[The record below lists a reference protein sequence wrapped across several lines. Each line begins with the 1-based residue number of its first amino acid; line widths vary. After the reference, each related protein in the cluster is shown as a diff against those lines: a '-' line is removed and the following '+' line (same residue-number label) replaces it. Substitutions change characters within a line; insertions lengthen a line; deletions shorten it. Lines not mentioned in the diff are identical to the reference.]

1 MNKLRNYFNILIIF
15 ALFGTNQ
22 SAWAQSVIKIQGRV
36 KTTSGQLLAG
46 ANVVVVGTGV
56 GVVSNHKGNFTIEN
70 LFAGEYT
77 LRVSFIGYFDVEKQ
91 VIVQKDYV
99 ATVEFVMSQK
109 VINLPVVIVEDISEK
124 PNESAF
130 FETITINEIRNS
142 PFDNVADLIN
152 QVSGI
157 EITENSSGGKQAR
170 IRGSNSNQV
179 LVLLDDVPL
188 NDPMLGEADLGQV
201 PLSNIEKIN
210 IWKSGSHSRV
220 GGAIGGVIE
229 IISKTSPLEEVSLK
243 ADLGSYGKFGIRPS
257 ISGVLKHTNYFVNYY
272 GSSKNGKF
280 HYSYRLPDETI
291 VREERLNN
299 DLSSRNVFGKIR
311 YSRDEHAVILQL
323 NVQNSNRGI
332 PGLIY
337 SLTPYAEAK
346 NSQSI
351 LLARYQFRHHD
362 WSARLQFSD
371 HFNKTEYNHAPPG
384 NAPIHFRT
392 VPPYRSRNQL
402 NSNLALFEL
411 KNGTKLTLNASLRK
425 DSFQN
430 KDLLSATNKI
440 SKTNN
445 VQGELGFGTQIKL
458 AYPKFSL
465 GFILTPALRVETI
478 QFKRD
483 EFNRTDTYFSPG
495 IGVLLSRTTNWLIQF
510 KSNLSKSFRAP
521 TFADLFY
528 QDFRVSGNPELLPET
543 SRNFDVGIKS
553 GFPILGWLEIEA
565 AYFRFHVENLIIWEL
580 GSFAT
585 FRPFNTAALMQGYEF
600 SSSWMTW
607 NDKLELQISHVIDD
621 ALNKNKSRTTHNKR
635 LTYRPE
641 HISKINLSLN
651 LGFVALNYHKRFIGE
666 RYITAANTVKMPAY
680 TVDDF
685 TMRIQ
690 HNVKKTRT
698 SFSLSVFN
706 VFDKKF
712 EIVERAPMPGRH
724 LKAGLEVVF

>member
-1 MNKLRNYFNILIIF
+1 MRYYFNILIIL
-15 ALFGTNQ
+15 ALLGTIQ
-22 SAWAQSVIKIQGRV
+22 SAWAQSIIKIQGRV
-36 KTTSGQLLAG
+36 KTTSGQPLTG

-56 GVVSNHKGNFTIEN
+56 GVISNHKGNFTIEN

-91 VIVQKDYV
+91 VIVQKDFV
-99 ATVEFVMSQK
+99 TTVEFVLSQK
-109 VINLPVVIVEDISEK
+109 VINLPGVLVEDVFEN

-130 FETITINEIRNS
+130 FETITTIDIRNS

-157 EITENSSGGKQAR
+157 EITENSSGGKLAR
-170 IRGSNSNQV
+170 IRGSNANQV

-229 IISKTSPLEEVSLK
+229 IISKTSAMEEVSVK
-243 ADLGSYGKFGIRPS
+243 ADLGSYDKFDFRSS
-257 ISGVLKHTNYFVNYY
+257 ISGVLKHANYFVNVY

-280 HYSYRLPDETI
+280 SYSYRLPDGTL
-291 VREERLNN
+291 VRDERLNA
-299 DLSSRNVFGKIR
+299 DLSSRNIFGKIR
-311 YSRDEHAVILQL
+311 YSRGEHAVILQL

-351 LLARYQFRHHD
+351 ILARYQFRHHD
-362 WSARLQFSD
+362 WSARLQFSN
-371 HFNKTEYNHAPPG
+371 HFNKTEFNHAPPG
-384 NAPIHFRT
+384 DAPIHFRT

-402 NSNLALFEL
+402 NSKLAFLEL
-411 KNGTKLTLNASLRK
+411 KNGTKLTINASLRK

-430 KDLLSATNKI
+430 EDLLSATNKI
-440 SKTNN
+440 SKTDN
-445 VQGELGFGTQIKL
+445 VQGEMGFGTQIKL
-458 AYPKFSL
+458 AYPEFSL
-465 GFILTPALRVETI
+465 GFVLTPAIRVETI

-483 EFNRTDTYFSPG
+483 EFNRTNTYFSPG
-495 IGVLLSRTTNWLIQF
+495 IGMLLSRTTNWLMQL

-553 GFPILGWLEIEA
+553 GFPILGWLEIEV
-565 AYFRFHVENLIIWEL
+565 AYFRNHVENLIIWEL

-585 FRPFNTAALMQGYEF
+585 FRPFNTAALLQGYEF
-600 SSSWMTW
+600 SSSWLSW
-607 NDKLELQISHVIDD
+607 NDKIKLQISHVIDN

-641 HISKINLSLN
+641 HISKINLSVN
-651 LGFVALNYHKRFIGE
+651 LGFAALDYHKRLIGE

-685 TMRIQ
+685 TMRIRQ
-690 HNVKKTRT
+690 NVKKTRV
-698 SFSLSVFN
+698 SFFLSVFN
-706 VFDKKF
+706 VFDNKF

-724 LKAGLEVVF
+724 FKVGLEVVY